1 MPPQGTQSSR
11 AWTFTV
17 FALEEGIKSWIAYIN
32 GMNLSKHFVYIC
44 VGGPE
49 LSKSNTYHV
58 HAYVEFK
65 SQKTENAVRKS
76 LNLGGYKVYFT
87 RQNKCS
93 REELVAHHCKLR
105 SKVDPNVLCLLEY
118 PTQYKVP
125 VDDVQPL
132 KSSPV
137 KANMSRLRELIE
149 ARDLETIKNEMY
161 GQYLQKRTNI
171 LAEINAI
178 QTTVDKRELEHYWI
192 YGKPG
197 TGKTTSVEMLFPD
210 AFTMDP
216 DSGYFDGYSG
226 QKQIIIP
233 DIDNRMLRKI
243 GLQKLKTM
251 CDSTGFNANV
261 KYAGGQ
267 KIKAQII
274 VTSNHS
280 IDDCLKYSGRDAKY
294 NSEWFD
300 EVDRDAIHRRFNE
313 LSVDKW
319 LFQNNIRLKS
329 PGQLKQLKKA
339 GCCDLKQLFEPFDL
353 ERKVSFEETLQ
364 QEFDT
369 AIEQAT
375 LHANNAIQINN
386 QYDMTGTKLDID
398 FKICRKR
405 SYPFKDE
412 TGTGLIWL
420 GSLGEK
426 RLKIKQYKPVGK
438 NGDGRISVRE
448 TDSDMDESHCSDTDV
463 EDN

>member
-17 FALEEGIKSWIAYIN
+17 FALEEGIKSWIAHVN
-32 GMNLSKHFVYIC
+32 GLDLSKHFVYIC

-58 HAYVEFK
+58 HAYAEFK
-65 SQKTENAVRKS
+65 SQKTENAVRKT

-87 RQNKCS
+87 RENKCS
-93 REELVAHHCKLR
+93 RDELVQHHCKER

-118 PTQYKVP
+118 PTQYKSP
-125 VDDVQPL
+125 VEDVQSL
-132 KSSPV
+132 KPSPI

-149 ARDLETIKNEMY
+149 AKDLDTIKNEMY

-171 LAEINAI
+171 LAEINAV
-178 QTTVDKRELEHYWI
+178 QTTVDKQELEHYWI
-192 YGKPG
+192 HGEPG

-216 DSGYFDGYSG
+216 DSGYFDGYNG

-251 CDSTGFNANV
+251 CDSTGFNANI

-274 VTSNHS
+274 VTSNYS
-280 IDDCLKYSGRDAKY
+280 IDECLEYTGKDAKF
-294 NSEWFD
+294 NSNWYGPLD
-300 EVDRDAIHRRFNE
+300 PAAIKRRFSE
-313 LSVDKW
+313 LTVGKW
-319 LFQNNIRLKS
+319 LFQNNIRLKT
-329 PGQLKQLKKA
+329 PAQLKQLKKEQ
-339 GCCDLKQLFEPFDL
+339 CCDLKQLFEPFDL
-353 ERKVSFEETLQ
+353 ERKISFEETLQ
-364 QEFDT
+364 QELDQDIDKACT
-369 AIEQAT
+369 
-375 LHANNAIQINN
+375 HANNAVHMINT
-386 QYDMTGTKLDID
+386 YDMKGTKIDID
-398 FKICRKR
+398 FNICRKR
-405 SYPFKDE
+405 SYPFQDE
-412 TGTGLIWL
+412 N
-420 GSLGEK
+420 GSGVLWIGNNGEK
-426 RLKIKQYKPVGK
+426 RLKIKQYKPTGEFEE
-438 NGDGRISVRE
+438 GRMMIRE
-448 TDSDMDESHCSDTDV
+448 TDSDID